1 MDSLSSLMSL
11 VIYFYFLNV
20 QSGFKD
26 ATFQQTILLDI
37 KISLFAEIK
46 ERILKNTDLCFFC
59 LFVFYLQ
66 ISVT

>member
-1 MDSLSSLMSL
+1 MDSLSSLMPL

-46 ERILKNTDLCFFC
+46 ERILKNIDLCFFC